1 MDLYPPQA
9 EAIQEGVLNGDNML
23 LACPTASGKTLVAE
37 LAMLK
42 HILEWNGKIIYLVP
56 LKALAS
62 EKKEEFDKYEQL
74 GIKTIVSTGDF
85 DTKDQWLKNFDII
98 ICSNE
103 KADSLLRHQVSWMK
117 DISLI
122 VSDEVH
128 LITDPSR
135 GPTLEVALSK
145 LRQINPNAQILALSA
160 TIKNANEVAE
170 WLNAK
175 LILSEW
181 RPVILR
187 EGIYYNGTIEFK
199 DGQSEEISSVF
210 MQPEKSSKGKTIA
223 RKRKKKKTRQTSED
237 PMISL
242 VRDMLRKNGQ
252 MIVFTNTRKS
262 TMSLAAKLGRSV
274 ADNLTN
280 EKKEVLESIKEEI
293 SVTGADTTLRARLAQ
308 CVLGGVA
315 FHHAGMDYRH
325 RRIVEMYFK
334 KKLIFAICATPTLC
348 LSPETKIW
356 HGIFETKVP
365 DFKTSNPLF
374 ALFQNKL
381 IPIKASHV
389 CDFANFSP
397 LIEISSVSG
406 YSIRVTPNHKM
417 LVKRNNWPMII
428 PAYQIVK
435 TDKIATIGKLSLKE
449 TYCCSTDDFVI
460 DNRPN
465 VTKHKIDHNLAYFI
479 GLMLGDGYSGAET
492 KGGSIFYKGSPS
504 IVGLDDE
511 ILSHV
516 EKVCH
521 KLNISCRQSVNS
533 FDTPMLIL
541 GKNKWFREF
550 LVRCGVEKGDQ
561 KYINSALM
569 KMNLEN
575 TSYLLRGLFDSDGYV
590 HKGRNIGFDNISEKL
605 VKQVK
610 KLLLRFGIVSRL
622 RKREGSSITL
632 HKKEYET
639 KPCYELIIAQRQ
651 SLLDFHNYIDF
662 NVSRKQKEL
671 NSLISNIKSNIL
683 HISCSKCNYK
693 IFRSLFSGRTEQQK
707 EWGKLKHS
715 IICLLGMKGELG
727 SNEIEKI
734 LGKKPRKNENR
745 LNQHYELINKRKIGS
760 VSKTEWFWSLNA
772 IGKRIFTN
780 YLVNDRNFDEF
791 FNLKHCPLCG
801 TRFERKLRGNWRTND
816 FDGDI
821 FWDIIREIKNVKS
834 NQRVFDIVVPNIPEN
849 DHMFV
854 ANGFV
859 VHNSAGIN
867 LPARRVVIRD
877 YKRYSFSR
885 ARLGNL
891 VEIPVLEYKQMA
903 GRAGR
908 PKFDKIGEAILIAK
922 SEEEKNDLIERYILG
937 EPERITSKLPT
948 ISSLR
953 SHLLG
958 IIATGFVNTEGEVF
972 TFLENTFYGHQ
983 YTMEEIFG
991 VVSEVISFLV
1001 AEQLIEYKNGK
1012 MVATKFGKRVSSLYI
1027 DPLSGVIIRNA
1038 LQNDPDKISNLGLLH
1053 LISSTPNV
1061 LQFYLRKKDYG
1072 EMMFFLEEHYDE
1084 FLIEIPDEFD
1094 PDFEFFLSDV
1104 KTAKILLDWIDEK
1117 DEEELF
1123 MRYNIGS
1130 GDLYNL
1136 VESADWLLYATLEIA
1151 KLLKVR
1157 NALKPVNNL
1166 LTRVKYGVKEE
1177 LIELVT
1183 IKGIGRKRGRLLYR
1197 HGIKTIEDLKSA
1209 QPEFLLKIP
1218 TFGQAILE
1226 KIFQQIERD
1235 IEIPEIISDENN
1247 KKKQGQTRL
1256 TTFK

>member
-160 TIKNANEVAE
+160 TIKNANEVSE

-199 DGQSEEISSVF
+199 DGQSEEISSAF
-210 MQPEKSSKGKTIA
+210 IQPEKSSKGKTIA

-325 RRIVEMYFK
+325 RRIVETYFK
-334 KKLIFAICATPTLC
+334 EKLIFAICATPTL
-348 LSPETKIW
+348 
-356 HGIFETKVP
+356 
-365 DFKTSNPLF
+365 
-374 ALFQNKL
+374 A
-381 IPIKASHV
+381 
-389 CDFANFSP
+389 
-397 LIEISSVSG
+397 
-406 YSIRVTPNHKM
+406 
-417 LVKRNNWPMII
+417 
-428 PAYQIVK
+428 
-435 TDKIATIGKLSLKE
+435 
-449 TYCCSTDDFVI
+449 
-460 DNRPN
+460 
-465 VTKHKIDHNLAYFI
+465 
-479 GLMLGDGYSGAET
+479 
-492 KGGSIFYKGSPS
+492 
-504 IVGLDDE
+504 
-511 ILSHV
+511 
-516 EKVCH
+516 
-521 KLNISCRQSVNS
+521 
-533 FDTPMLIL
+533 
-541 GKNKWFREF
+541 
-550 LVRCGVEKGDQ
+550 
-561 KYINSALM
+561 
-569 KMNLEN
+569 
-575 TSYLLRGLFDSDGYV
+575 
-590 HKGRNIGFDNISEKL
+590 
-605 VKQVK
+605 
-610 KLLLRFGIVSRL
+610 
-622 RKREGSSITL
+622 
-632 HKKEYET
+632 
-639 KPCYELIIAQRQ
+639 
-651 SLLDFHNYIDF
+651 
-662 NVSRKQKEL
+662 
-671 NSLISNIKSNIL
+671 
-683 HISCSKCNYK
+683 
-693 IFRSLFSGRTEQQK
+693 
-707 EWGKLKHS
+707 
-715 IICLLGMKGELG
+715 
-727 SNEIEKI
+727 
-734 LGKKPRKNENR
+734 
-745 LNQHYELINKRKIGS
+745 
-760 VSKTEWFWSLNA
+760 
-772 IGKRIFTN
+772 
-780 YLVNDRNFDEF
+780 
-791 FNLKHCPLCG
+791 
-801 TRFERKLRGNWRTND
+801 
-816 FDGDI
+816 
-821 FWDIIREIKNVKS
+821 
-834 NQRVFDIVVPNIPEN
+834 
-849 DHMFV
+849 
-854 ANGFV
+854 
-859 VHNSAGIN
+859 AGIN

-922 SEEEKNDLIERYILG
+922 SEEEKHDLFERYILG
-937 EPERITSKLPT
+937 EPELITSKLPT

-1072 EMMFFLEEHYDE
+1072 EMMFFLEEYYDE

-1177 LIELVT
+1177 LMELVT

-1209 QPEFLLKIP
+1209 QLEFLLKIP

-1226 KIFQQIERD
+1226 KIFEQIERD
-1235 IEIPEIISDENN
+1235 TEIPEIISDENN